1 MCMKPKSP
9 FHLGEKG
16 IGIEEVA
23 PYAHSDTIFS
33 ALCLSYLYIYGRD
46 EFEEL
51 LKQFINRQP
60 PFLISSTFPLY
71 NDGESKIFFFP
82 KPLITPTAGEY
93 KEKNYIERCSAPS
106 IRKKLKEASFFSKK
120 VFENCLTNGIE
131 WVLEGLNNNTISSMD
146 GTILTEDE
154 KSRLKDSKI
163 KLYEDHQAPRNT
175 INRIKSSSTI
185 YYMGLTT
192 YPPTSEMYLL
202 VEVIKDMSNKLDKVL
217 SLLEEEGIGGERSLG
232 YGRFRLAKEKI
243 EVIEA
248 DNADAFITLSLY
260 HPTKEEAK
268 NFTQK
273 TQFLSYKLLTRV
285 SYAFSPAIKG
295 GKLKRRVRMMQEGSI
310 FPKIENQNFYGDISI
325 VLDANDTGSHPV
337 YRYGYAFPLAIK
349 V

>member
-1 MCMKPKSP
+1 MCMKPRSP

-46 EFEEL
+46 ELEEL

-60 PFLISSTFPLY
+60 PFLISSILPLY

-82 KPLITPTAGEY
+82 KPLIMPTVGEY
-93 KEKNYIERCSAPS
+93 EERVWKEL
-106 IRKKLKEASFFSKK
+106 KKASFFSKK
-120 VFENCLTNGIE
+120 VFENCLINGIE
-131 WVLEGLNNNTISSMD
+131 WILESLKNGTILPIN
-146 GTILTEDE
+146 GTILTQDE
-154 KSRLKDSKI
+154 KSRLKDGKI
-163 KLYEDHQAPRNT
+163 KLYKDCQVPRNK
-175 INRIKSSSTI
+175 INRLRPSSEI

-192 YPPTSEMYLL
+192 YPLNSEMYFL
-202 VEVIKDMSNKLDKVL
+202 VENIKDSKNKLDKAL

-232 YGRFRLAKEKI
+232 YGRFKLIKEELEI
-243 EVIEA
+243 IEA
-248 DNADAFITLSLY
+248 DNTDAFITLSLY
-260 HPTKEEAK
+260 HPTKEEVQ

-273 TQFLSYKLLTRV
+273 AQFLSYKLLTRV

-295 GKLKRRVRMMQEGSI
+295 GKLKQRVRMMQEGSI
-310 FPKIENQNFYGDISI
+310 FPKIEGQKFYGDIPM
-325 VLDANDTGSHPV
+325 VLSEDKTGSHPV
-337 YRYGYAFPLAIK
+337 YRYGYAFPLRIK

>member
-16 IGIEEVA
+16 IGIEKVA

-46 EFEEL
+46 ELEEL

-60 PFLISSTFPLY
+60 PFLISSIFPLY

-82 KPLITPTAGEY
+82 KSLTMPTVGEY
-93 KEKNYIERCSAPS
+93 KEDVW
-106 IRKKLKEASFFSKK
+106 KKLKKASFFSKK
-120 VFENCLTNGIE
+120 VFEDCLINGIE
-131 WVLEGLNNNTISSMD
+131 WVLEGLNNNTISSTN
-146 GTILTEDE
+146 GTILTQDE

-163 KLYEDHQAPRNT
+163 KLYDDHQAPRNT
-175 INRIKSSSTI
+175 INRLRSSSEI

-192 YPPTSEMYLL
+192 YTLNSEMYFL

-232 YGRFRLAKEKI
+232 FGRFRLAKEKI

-248 DNADAFITLSLY
+248 NNADAFITLSLY
-260 HPTKEEAK
+260 HPTKEEVQNFAQK
-268 NFTQK
+268 N
-273 TQFLSYKLLTRV
+273 QFLSYKLLTRV

-295 GKLKRRVRMMQEGSI
+295 GKLKQRVRMMQEGSI
-310 FPKIENQNFYGDISI
+310 FPKIENQDLYGDVSK
-325 VLDANDTGSHPV
+325 VLSEDKTGSHPV